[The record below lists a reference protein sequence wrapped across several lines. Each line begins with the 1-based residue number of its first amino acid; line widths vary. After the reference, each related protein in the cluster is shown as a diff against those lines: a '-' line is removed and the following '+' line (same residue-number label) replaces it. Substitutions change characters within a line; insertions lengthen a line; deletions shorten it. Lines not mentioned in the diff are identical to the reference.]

1 MPPPLSVIV
10 CSHNGASTIA
20 RTLDSLAQQTLD
32 DVEVIVID
40 DGSTDGTAGIAAAHG
55 VAVHSLFPSAGLAGA
70 RNAGI
75 RAARAPLIA
84 FTDDDCEV
92 DADWARAVVTTFDD
106 PCVDGVSGP
115 VIPQCESAFVRGF
128 LQANNPIQPLPA
140 TLLEPRGPLYRL
152 LLYIRSQ
159 VRPAP
164 MTPILYS
171 VVGANM
177 AFRASALTDV
187 DGFDEAFRFGSEEE
201 DLSRRLHDRPSGATL
216 RYAADAQVAHW
227 FDSRISDG
235 LRRSRSY
242 GRGNAR
248 TMLKQKRRRPI
259 VFPVPLATSAAIATG
274 LLTRRPGFILGGLLA
289 PLLGYP
295 GWLGHARRRRSLAP
309 VAYPYISLAQ
319 ESFTMLGQV
328 DGIRAGYQPV
338 PSAHLVRPGDG

>member
-10 CSHNGASTIA
+10 CSHNGARTIA
-20 RTLDSLAQQTLD
+20 RTLDSLAHQTLD
-32 DVEVIVID
+32 DLEVIVID
-40 DGSTDGTAGIAAAHG
+40 DGSTDDTARIAGAHG
-55 VAVHSLFPSAGLAGA
+55 AAVHTLFPNVGLAAA

-75 RAARAPLIA
+75 RAAGASLIA

-92 DADWARAVVTTFDD
+92 DADWARAVVTAFAD
-106 PCVDGVSGP
+106 PDVDGVSGP
-115 VIPQCESAFVRGF
+115 VIPQSESAFVRGF

-140 TLLEPRGPLYRL
+140 TLLEQRGAAYRL

-164 MTPILYS
+164 MTPNLYS

-177 AFRASALTDV
+177 AFRASALMDV
-187 DGFDEAFRFGSEEE
+187 GGFDEAFRFGSEEE
-201 DLSRRLHDRPSGATL
+201 DLCRRLHERPAGAVL
-216 RYAADAQVAHW
+216 HYAADAQVVHW
-227 FDSRISDG
+227 FDSRIRDG

-259 VFPVPLATSAAIATG
+259 LFPVPLAAAAAIATG
-274 LLTRRPGFILGGLLA
+274 LLTRRGGFILSGLLA

-295 GWLGHARRRRSLAP
+295 GWLAHARRRRSPAP
-309 VAYPYISLAQ
+309 VVYPYISLAQ
-319 ESFTMLGQV
+319 ECFTMLGQV
-328 DGIRAGYQPV
+328 DGIRAGYTPV
-338 PSAHLVRPGDG
+338 PSAHFVRSVDG